1 MMNTMGN
8 SDMMGNQM
16 PRMTPPMGN
25 SGMPSI
31 APRTQYLPGRFI
43 NDESEINPAEIPMNG
58 SISFFCTND
67 LSRIII
73 KQWNA
78 QCGLDTMTYSADRP
92 KAITQDVQSKQQEET
107 PVPQAVQPQSQ
118 PSTQLDQM
126 QELIATIA
134 ALTKN
139 IETAFNNFGANI
151 QQSIGALSEK
161 IDNMEGGRG

>member
-25 SGMPSI
+25 QIPSI

-78 QCGLDTMTYSADRP
+78 QCGLDTMTYTADRP
-92 KAITQDVQSKQQEET
+92 KVIAQDVQSKQQEET
-107 PVPQAVQPQSQ
+107 LASQAVQSQ
-118 PSTQLDQM
+118 PPAQMDQM

-139 IETAFNNFGANI
+139 IENAFNNFGANV

>member
-16 PRMTPPMGN
+16 PRM
-25 SGMPSI
+25 MPTI

-73 KQWNA
+73 KQWNS
-78 QCGLDTMTYSADRP
+78 QCGLDTMTYTADRQ
-92 KAITQDVQSKQQEET
+92 KAIVQDVQSKQQEEV
-107 PVPQAVQPQSQ
+107 PVPQAAQSQSQSQAQAAVQP
-118 PSTQLDQM
+118 DQM

-151 QQSIGALSEK
+151 QQSIGALSER